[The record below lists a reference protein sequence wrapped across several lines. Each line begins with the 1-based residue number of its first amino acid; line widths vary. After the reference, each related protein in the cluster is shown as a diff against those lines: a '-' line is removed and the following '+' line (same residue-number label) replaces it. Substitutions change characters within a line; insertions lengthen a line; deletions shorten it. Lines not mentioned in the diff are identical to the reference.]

1 MDELDKTISW
11 DEIKKSTTNLANDK
25 ATRLNDVPSNA
36 LKALNDANL
45 FWIMLLYNQFWHIQ
59 DELDK

>member
-36 LKALNDANL
+36 LKALNDAKLSWLLL
-45 FWIMLLYNQFWHIQ
+45 FYNQF
-59 DELDK
+59 